1 MYPSLGPPKDRPRQG
16 PSLKIHKGQ
25 AARGGT
31 NELQWQLNLDFQ
43 PLLTAVRFF
52 VLHHMR
58 LLVGSARVRGI
69 GRKSW
74 PNALLNFSLIPN
86 VSPVLPKLPLEPYS
100 LLYRRQAL
108 LTIG

>member
-1 MYPSLGPPKDRPRQG
+1 MYPSLGPPIDRPHHG

-52 VLHHMR
+52 VLHLMR
-58 LLVGSARVRGI
+58 LLVGSARVRDI

-74 PNALLNFSLIPN
+74 PITDLVNGDQRR
-86 VSPVLPKLPLEPYS
+86 S
-100 LLYRRQAL
+100 LLKPLIVQASTVVIL
-108 LTIG
+108 YFTHKGLN